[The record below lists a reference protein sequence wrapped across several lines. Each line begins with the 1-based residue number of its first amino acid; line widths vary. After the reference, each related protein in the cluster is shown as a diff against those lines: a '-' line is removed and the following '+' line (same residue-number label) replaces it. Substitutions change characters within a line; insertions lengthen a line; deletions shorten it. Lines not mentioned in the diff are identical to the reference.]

1 MQDKVVLI
9 TGASSGIGRATAIRL
24 AKKGARIA
32 LASRTVPLLEEIA
45 GEIRQLGSPALVV
58 PLDVTD
64 REQCRNAVE
73 ATVEGFGKLDVLLC
87 SAGISMRSEFGQTD
101 LDAIEKV
108 MQINFYGAMYCTY
121 FAIPHVM
128 KTRGSLVALS
138 SLTGKRGIPSYSIY
152 GASKFALQGLYESI
166 RLELTPHGVHVGIF
180 ASGFV
185 DTPLRERVLGPDG
198 NPLPTSPIL
207 PFRVWPLDRVVDALV
222 RQIVQRKR
230 EVLFPRYVRPLLA
243 FDTLIGGKLGDR
255 YLMRKFKVGEMSKQ
269 EYSAE
274 DGGSITNKEE

>member
-1 MQDKVVLI
+1 MQDKVVLL

-45 GEIRQLGSPALVV
+45 EEVRRFGTSALVV

-64 REQCRNAVE
+64 RDQCRHAVE
-73 ATVEGFGKLDVLLC
+73 ATVGEFGKLDILLC
-87 SAGISMRSEFGQTD
+87 SAGVSMRSEFGQTD
-101 LDAIEKV
+101 LDALEKV
-108 MQINFYGAMYCTY
+108 MQVNFYGAMYCTY
-121 FAIPHVM
+121 FAIPHVI

-166 RLELTPHGVHVGIF
+166 RLELSPRGVHVGIF

-207 PFRVWPLDRVVDALV
+207 PFRVWPLEKVVDALV

-230 EVLFPRYVRPLLA
+230 EVLFPRFVRPLLA
-243 FDTLIGGKLGDR
+243 LDTLVGGKLGDR
-255 YLMRKFKVGEMSKQ
+255 YLMRKFKVGGTSK
-269 EYSAE
+269 EE
-274 DGGSITNKEE
+274 WRLEEGDSITNKEE